1 MQAYVDHGELVPDSV
16 MLRVIEQR
24 VVQAD
29 VRRHGFLM
37 DGFPRTV
44 EQAEGFT
51 DIIGPE
57 ALCAAI
63 QIEVPTDVVLARIL
77 GRRVCP
83 TCGTTTSAPRE
94 VARIPCPRG
103 DGWAVRRKDD
113 TETAIRRR
121 LDLYDEES
129 RYLVKWFDERG
140 LLLTVDGA
148 ASPDTVYDA
157 TLRGA
162 APRALGRPASGGLSF
177 PRRRPPLHFGRL
189 LLASLDNRFF
199 ARSGGALRRPVSLYL
214 TTMFSIPAS
223 GVGICGSIF
232 SSASTSSSATATVRT
247 HLRSDG
253 TTNHGDHF
261 VEVSVIASS

>member
-1 MQAYVDHGELVPDSV
+1 LSRLPKLVIFGRQGAGKGTVGHRVAAHLGIHHISTGEILRREMAEATPLGLEVQAFVDHGDLVPDSV

-24 VVQAD
+24 LAHGD

-37 DGFPRTV
+37 DGFPRTI
-44 EQAEGFT
+44 EQAEGFAEIVGAET
-51 DIIGPE
+51 
-57 ALCAAI
+57 LCGAI

-121 LDLYDEES
+121 LELYDDES

-148 ASPDTVYDA
+148 ASPDAVYDA
-157 TLRGA
+157 TLA
-162 APRALGRPASGGLSF
+162 ALRPALWGDGL
-177 PRRRPPLHFGRL
+177 
-189 LLASLDNRFF
+189 A
-199 ARSGGALRRPVSLYL
+199 
-214 TTMFSIPAS
+214 
-223 GVGICGSIF
+223 VG
-232 SSASTSSSATATVRT
+232 
-247 HLRSDG
+247 
-253 TTNHGDHF
+253 
-261 VEVSVIASS
+261 